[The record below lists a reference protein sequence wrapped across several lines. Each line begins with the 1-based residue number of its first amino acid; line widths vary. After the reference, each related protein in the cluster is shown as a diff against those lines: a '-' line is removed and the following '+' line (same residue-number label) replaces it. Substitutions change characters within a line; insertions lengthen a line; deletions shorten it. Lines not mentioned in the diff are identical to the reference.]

1 MAGTE
6 TPTSKDERLT
16 AMDLLPFPDVAELLA
31 IPVTR
36 VHQLVRD
43 GELVY
48 MADEEAIRRIPADF
62 IQDGAV
68 LKSLPQVIRL
78 LRDARFSDPEV
89 LEWLYRSDDSIPGTP
104 VNALRENRGTEIKR
118 RAQAEL

>member
-1 MAGTE
+1 ME
-6 TPTSKDERLT
+6 
-16 AMDLLPFPDVAELLA
+16 LLPFPDVAELLGLE
-31 IPVTR
+31 VTR

-43 GELVY
+43 GELIY
-48 MADEEAIRRIPADF
+48 LADDEGVRRIPADF

-89 LEWLYRSDDSIPGTP
+89 LEWLYRADDSIPGTP
-104 VNALRENRGTEIKR
+104 INALRENRGTEIKR